1 MPDIMEAIRAYIV
14 ADTDITV
21 HVGEVVPEGTG
32 ETYVYLQRSGEMVTD
47 ELCNLYSIDGITV
60 DVECVSSDIN
70 VCRSL
75 TTAVKKRLRGYPL
88 HSQAFT
94 DDYGVTRTIH
104 GFRVEDH
111 DDTYI
116 PKGLQDDSQLDL
128 GALDV
133 MVMYGGS

>member
-1 MPDIMEAIRAYIV
+1 VPDIMEAIRAYIV
-14 ADTDITV
+14 ADTSITV

-47 ELCNLYSIDGITV
+47 ELCNLYSIDGITL

-75 TTAVKKRLRGYPL
+75 TAAVKKRLRGYPL
-88 HSQAFT
+88 HSQSFT
-94 DDYGVTRTIH
+94 DDYGVSRTIH

-111 DDTYI
+111 DDSYI